1 MAKAAEPKVETEPAH
16 SKNQQNQKL
25 LMISSRKVIIKLNL
39 TDEYKRRS
47 ARLSL
52 TPKRNGVH

>member
-25 LMISSRKVIIKLNL
+25 LMISSKLVITRPNL
-39 TDEYKRRS
+39 IDEYKRRS
-47 ARLSL
+47 IQQLL
-52 TPKRNGVH
+52 TPKRNGEP